1 MLLSNSAYWKEASAP
16 LKAKRPLQ
24 SGRTKVTPKRFL
36 GKFSHTIMR
45 ISLPTRN
52 HFPGLALCALLTMA
66 APSNAQ
72 TPLPAAGKAAK
83 PVTVSV
89 SQYRAQRVKARDDLA
104 KLAARTGGGARN
116 ATVIFKALDKAQI
129 VKRAD
134 GQTQSANG
142 NRWSALTAGVSPL
155 GAGDGY
161 NIKAL
166 QREEI
171 KQLQRDLDA
180 EIAEVDA
187 WNTRT
192 NGAYYQPVDAGAIMR
207 DLEKT
212 GQIRTGP
219 TWLQLQWQNLKK
231 WAIGGIK
238 KFFKWLG
245 SLFPTFAPR
254 VGSGALPD
262 FSWLIFVFWALIA
275 SLLAFLL
282 FAAYRAFAGNVRWG
296 GRRRK
301 KNEEQLEGEDAEL
314 LLLPPDELIGRA
326 AQFAS
331 EGNFRE
337 ALRHRYIALLLRLDG
352 RGVWRYDT
360 RRTNWEHIAALRRGD
375 AQSVGANA
383 KIVAPLSDLTRRFD
397 RVRYGGAPCDGAH
410 WQQFDA
416 DAQSLESNTATTQAR
431 ELTGASR

>member
-1 MLLSNSAYWKEASAP
+1 MRTSPPSRARFFAS
-16 LKAKRPLQ
+16 
-24 SGRTKVTPKRFL
+24 V
-36 GKFSHTIMR
+36 
-45 ISLPTRN
+45 
-52 HFPGLALCALLTMA
+52 LCALLALA

-72 TPLPAAGKAAK
+72 TPLAAAGKTAK
-83 PVTVSV
+83 PITVSV
-89 SQYRAQRVKARDDLA
+89 DQYRAQRVKARDDLA

-116 ATVIFKALDKAQI
+116 ATKIVKALDKAQI

-142 NRWSALTAGVSPL
+142 NRWSALTAGVLPL
-155 GAGDGY
+155 GAGEDY
-161 NIKAL
+161 DIKAL
-166 QREEI
+166 QRDEI

-192 NGAYYQPVDAGAIMR
+192 NGAYYAPVDAGAIIR
-207 DLEKT
+207 DLEKS

-231 WAIGGIK
+231 WGLGILE

-245 SLFPTFAPR
+245 SLFPSFAPR
-254 VGSGALPD
+254 AGGGSLPNL
-262 FSWLIFVFWALIA
+262 SWLIFVFWALIA

-282 FAAYRAFAGNVRWG
+282 LAAYRAFAGNIRWG

-314 LLLPPDELIGRA
+314 LLLPPDELAERA

-375 AQSVGANA
+375 AELVGANA
-383 KIVAPLSDLTRRFD
+383 QIVAPLSDLTRRFD
-397 RVRYGGAPCDGAH
+397 RVRYGGAPCDSAH
-410 WQQFDA
+410 WQQFAA
-416 DAQSLESNTATTQAR
+416 DAHSLESSAGTTQAR
-431 ELTGASR
+431 EMVGASR